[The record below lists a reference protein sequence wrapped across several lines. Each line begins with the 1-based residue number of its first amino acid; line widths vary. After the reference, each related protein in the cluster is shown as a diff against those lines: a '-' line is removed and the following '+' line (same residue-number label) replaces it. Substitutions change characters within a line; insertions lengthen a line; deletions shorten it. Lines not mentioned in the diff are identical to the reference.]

1 MVCCITSSFH
11 LYLTNPPMIRSKFL
25 LPMERVIFT
34 SPVLVRR
41 RSILPSRTKPRVL
54 VLTDFPRIICL
65 KTVVKGGTDTMEITE
80 KVKIKTE
87 IFFTPPKQLTNSNSW
102 TSMTG
107 TATLPDVI
115 ESNNGDDEDDEDD
128 GIPIPR
134 AGTSKHT
141 HQTRSGS
148 SKPGS
153 GPSSFRSRTMSASS
167 AASMIRRGRSRFRR
181 NSNVLKSVG
190 VKGEKSFVVQ
200 TVGVSH

>member
-1 MVCCITSSFH
+1 MTKASLV
-11 LYLTNPPMIRSKFL
+11 RSKFL
-25 LPMERVIFT
+25 LPAERVIFT

-41 RSILPSRTKPRVL
+41 RSILPSRTKPRIL

-65 KTVVKGGTDTMEITE
+65 KTVMKGGLDLREITE
-80 KVKIKTE
+80 RVKIKTE
-87 IFFTPPKQLTNSNSW
+87 IFFTPPKQLSNSNSW
-102 TSMTG
+102 TSMAG
-107 TATLPDVI
+107 TAALPDVI

-128 GIPIPR
+128 GISIPG

-167 AASMIRRGRSRFRR
+167 AASMIKRGRSRFRR
-181 NSNVLKSVG
+181 DSNVLKSVG
-190 VKGEKSFVVQ
+190 LKGEKSFVMQ
-200 TVGVSH
+200 TVGAGH